1 MKKIIIAN
9 LFFILFLLNSH
20 TALSGELHIWVDENG
35 EKHIT
40 ENEPEKTGKVI
51 GKESYK
57 PTSPYEIEQF
67 QAEQKRREQ
76 ISEARHKRN
85 QSIEE
90 TKKQNEQYN
99 RKLEEKA
106 KQQEISRK
114 KSQSVQGEYLETE
127 KRILNAI
134 ENKDYREARR
144 LRLVN
149 EKRIID
155 NEKNNLDE

>member
-51 GKESYK
+51 GKESYQ
-57 PTSPYEIEQF
+57 PTSPYEIERY

-76 ISEARHKRN
+76 ISEARRKRN

-90 TKKQNEQYN
+90 NKRHNEQS
-99 RKLEEKA
+99 RSQQDEKT
-106 KQQEISRK
+106 KQQETNHK
-114 KSQSVQGEYLETE
+114 KSQSVKREYLETE
-127 KRILNAI
+127 KRRLTAI
-134 ENKDYREARR
+134 ENKDYKEARR

-155 NEKNNLDE
+155 NDINNLEE